1 MNKSVSMM
9 DLQDSRMNSISNLNS
24 VGDMLTSSQASIA
37 GLGHSFG
44 NLCGP
49 LRMGGHMP
57 AGSAGSG
64 LRLSQ
69 MGHIGGPT
77 ESISQQQQQAAAAMH
92 FPLSFQNPLFH
103 LAAQNS
109 PAQSQPPPPLL
120 LAPEPENGHHDYQPA
135 FGNNAFSRSEDLSG
149 LRSQSSLVQ
158 PSIVHSHSYS
168 DDFTRQNQSNDYA
181 WHQLSLQ
188 VQVGISY
195 LSSFIMQKQFYGCN
209 DFAVS
214 CFSQKSAN
222 MQRIQETRSVQYNF
236 SVCDYK
242 YAHNATLL
250 WESLIQT
257 FVKSSGQCSRVSFYR
272 QRGDWHSHHRLIC
285 PSPINE
291 CATTGQK

>member
-1 MNKSVSMM
+1 M

-57 AGSAGSG
+57 AGSSGSG

-77 ESISQQQQQAAAAMH
+77 ESLSQQQQQAAAAMH
-92 FPLSFQNPLFH
+92 VPLSFQNPLFH

-168 DDFTRQNQSNDYA
+168 DDFTRQNQNNDYA

-188 VQVGISY
+188 VQVGGSRSPSCGKEAV
-195 LSSFIMQKQFYGCN
+195 LCFFVMCMSSVLVTGKRNHQLAVLCN
-209 DFAVS
+209 WPPVGL
-214 CFSQKSAN
+214 CN
-222 MQRIQETRSVQYNF
+222 
-236 SVCDYK
+236 
-242 YAHNATLL
+242 LL
-250 WESLIQT
+250 
-257 FVKSSGQCSRVSFYR
+257 
-272 QRGDWHSHHRLIC
+272 
-285 PSPINE
+285 
-291 CATTGQK
+291 

>member
-1 MNKSVSMM
+1 M

-49 LRMGGHMP
+49 LRHMP

-77 ESISQQQQQAAAAMH
+77 ESISQQQQHAAAAMN

-109 PAQSQPPPPLL
+109 PAQSQSHPPPLL
-120 LAPEPENGHHDYQPA
+120 LAPEPENGHLDYQPA
-135 FGNNAFSRSEDLSG
+135 FGNSAFSRSEDLSA
-149 LRSQSSLVQ
+149 LRTQSSLVQ

-168 DDFTRQNQSNDYA
+168 DDFTRQNQSNDFA

-188 VQVGISY
+188 VQVQSCLLT
-195 LSSFIMQKQFYGCN
+195 LSCLGLYSTGFLSGRSLNGNIIF
-209 DFAVS
+209 S
-214 CFSQKSAN
+214 CGS
-222 MQRIQETRSVQYNF
+222 
-236 SVCDYK
+236 
-242 YAHNATLL
+242 
-250 WESLIQT
+250 
-257 FVKSSGQCSRVSFYR
+257 
-272 QRGDWHSHHRLIC
+272 
-285 PSPINE
+285 
-291 CATTGQK
+291 

>member
-49 LRMGGHMP
+49 LRVGGHMP
-57 AGSAGSG
+57 AGSSGSG

-109 PAQSQPPPPLL
+109 PAQPHPHPPPLL
-120 LAPEPENGHHDYQPA
+120 LAPEPENGHHDYAPT
-135 FGNNAFSRSEDLSG
+135 FGNSAFSRSEDLSA

-168 DDFTRQNQSNDYA
+168 DDFTRQNQSNDFA

-188 VQVGISY
+188 VQVGESH
-195 LSSFIMQKQFYGCN
+195 LSSCTSHLSRKI
-209 DFAVS
+209 
-214 CFSQKSAN
+214 
-222 MQRIQETRSVQYNF
+222 SV
-236 SVCDYK
+236 
-242 YAHNATLL
+242 
-250 WESLIQT
+250 
-257 FVKSSGQCSRVSFYR
+257 
-272 QRGDWHSHHRLIC
+272 
-285 PSPINE
+285 
-291 CATTGQK
+291 

>member
-1 MNKSVSMM
+1 
-9 DLQDSRMNSISNLNS
+9 MNSISNLNS

-49 LRMGGHMP
+49 LRHMP
-57 AGSAGSG
+57 ASSAGSG

-77 ESISQQQQQAAAAMH
+77 ESISQQQQHAAAAMN

-109 PAQSQPPPPLL
+109 PAQSQSHPPPLL

-135 FGNNAFSRSEDLSG
+135 FGNSAFSRSEDLSA

-168 DDFTRQNQSNDYA
+168 DDFTRQNQNNDFA

-188 VQVGISY
+188 VQVRSRR
-195 LSSFIMQKQFYGCN
+195 LSF
-209 DFAVS
+209 
-214 CFSQKSAN
+214 
-222 MQRIQETRSVQYNF
+222 
-236 SVCDYK
+236 
-242 YAHNATLL
+242 
-250 WESLIQT
+250 
-257 FVKSSGQCSRVSFYR
+257 KSSGLCS
-272 QRGDWHSHHRLIC
+272 
-285 PSPINE
+285 
-291 CATTGQK
+291 T

>member
-1 MNKSVSMM
+1 MM

-49 LRMGGHMP
+49 LRVG
-57 AGSAGSG
+57 AGSG

-77 ESISQQQQQAAAAMH
+77 ESISQQQQQAAAAMN

-109 PAQSQPPPPLL
+109 PGQAQSHPPPLL
-120 LAPEPENGHHDYQPA
+120 LAPETENGHHDYQPA
-135 FGNNAFSRSEDLSG
+135 FGNNAFSRSEDLSA

-188 VQVGISY
+188 VQVGLCTSVRH
-195 LSSFIMQKQFYGCN
+195 QR
-209 DFAVS
+209 
-214 CFSQKSAN
+214 QKSESCCVF
-222 MQRIQETRSVQYNF
+222 QSLCTEQ
-236 SVCDYK
+236 
-242 YAHNATLL
+242 
-250 WESLIQT
+250 SLILT
-257 FVKSSGQCSRVSFYR
+257 VTLGFS
-272 QRGDWHSHHRLIC
+272 
-285 PSPINE
+285 
-291 CATTGQK
+291 

>member
-1 MNKSVSMM
+1 MFSCVCQVHSVNKSVSMM

-44 NLCGP
+44 NLGGP
-49 LRMGGHMP
+49 HRMGGHMP
-57 AGSAGSG
+57 TGSAGSG
-64 LRLSQ
+64 LRLNQ

-109 PAQSQPPPPLL
+109 PAQSQPPPPPLL
-120 LAPEPENGHHDYQPA
+120 LAPEPENGHPDYAPA
-135 FGNNAFSRSEDLSG
+135 FGNSAFSRSEDLSA

-188 VQVGISY
+188 VQVGTSH
-195 LSSFIMQKQFYGCN
+195 LSSHILKNSFMVVIK
-209 DFAVS
+209 
-214 CFSQKSAN
+214 
-222 MQRIQETRSVQYNF
+222 
-236 SVCDYK
+236 
-242 YAHNATLL
+242 HN
-250 WESLIQT
+250 
-257 FVKSSGQCSRVSFYR
+257 
-272 QRGDWHSHHRLIC
+272 
-285 PSPINE
+285 
-291 CATTGQK
+291 

>member
-1 MNKSVSMM
+1 MLQVHSVNKSVSMM

-49 LRMGGHMP
+49 LRV
-57 AGSAGSG
+57 GSG

-77 ESISQQQQQAAAAMH
+77 ESISQQQQQAAAAMN

-109 PAQSQPPPPLL
+109 PSQAQSHPPPLL
-120 LAPEPENGHHDYQPA
+120 LAPETENGHHDYQPT
-135 FGNNAFSRSEDLSG
+135 FGNNAFSRSEDLSA

-188 VQVGISY
+188 VQVG
-195 LSSFIMQKQFYGCN
+195 LC
-209 DFAVS
+209 
-214 CFSQKSAN
+214 
-222 MQRIQETRSVQYNF
+222 
-236 SVCDYK
+236 
-242 YAHNATLL
+242 
-250 WESLIQT
+250 
-257 FVKSSGQCSRVSFYR
+257 
-272 QRGDWHSHHRLIC
+272 
-285 PSPINE
+285 
-291 CATTGQK
+291 

>member
-1 MNKSVSMM
+1 M

-49 LRMGGHMP
+49 LRMGGHV
-57 AGSAGSG
+57 SAGSG

-109 PAQSQPPPPLL
+109 PAQSQSQPPPPLL

-168 DDFTRQNQSNDYA
+168 DDFTRQNQNNDYA

-188 VQVGISY
+188 VQVGISH
-195 LSSFIMQKQFYGCN
+195 LSSLFKY
-209 DFAVS
+209 
-214 CFSQKSAN
+214 
-222 MQRIQETRSVQYNF
+222 TRKTYL
-236 SVCDYK
+236 C
-242 YAHNATLL
+242 L
-250 WESLIQT
+250 
-257 FVKSSGQCSRVSFYR
+257 
-272 QRGDWHSHHRLIC
+272 
-285 PSPINE
+285 
-291 CATTGQK
+291 

>member
-1 MNKSVSMM
+1 MYIQKSGQMHALNESIHFSCFSQVHSVNKSVSMM

-57 AGSAGSG
+57 AGSSGSG

-92 FPLSFQNPLFH
+92 YPLSFQNPLFH

-109 PAQSQPPPPLL
+109 PAQSQSQPPPPLL

-188 VQVGISY
+188 VQVGLSP
-195 LSSFIMQKQFYGCN
+195 LSSLVELLQKDALVFLFFTNIC
-209 DFAVS
+209 
-214 CFSQKSAN
+214 KSYIVN
-222 MQRIQETRSVQYNF
+222 IGKRI
-236 SVCDYK
+236 
-242 YAHNATLL
+242 
-250 WESLIQT
+250 
-257 FVKSSGQCSRVSFYR
+257 
-272 QRGDWHSHHRLIC
+272 
-285 PSPINE
+285 
-291 CATTGQK
+291 CAI

>member
-49 LRMGGHMP
+49 LRHMP
-57 AGSAGSG
+57 ASSAGSG
-64 LRLSQ
+64 LRLGQ

-77 ESISQQQQQAAAAMH
+77 ESISQQQQHAAAAMN

-109 PAQSQPPPPLL
+109 PAQSQSHPPPLL

-135 FGNNAFSRSEDLSG
+135 FGNSAFSRSEDLSA

-168 DDFTRQNQSNDYA
+168 DDFTRQNQNNDFA

-188 VQVGISY
+188 VQVRSRRLSFQISGIVFNVIY
-195 LSSFIMQKQFYGCN
+195 LIY
-209 DFAVS
+209 FA
-214 CFSQKSAN
+214 
-222 MQRIQETRSVQYNF
+222 
-236 SVCDYK
+236 D
-242 YAHNATLL
+242 
-250 WESLIQT
+250 
-257 FVKSSGQCSRVSFYR
+257 
-272 QRGDWHSHHRLIC
+272 RLM
-285 PSPINE
+285 N
-291 CATTGQK
+291 K

>member
-1 MNKSVSMM
+1 MLQKYIFSIIKVCKVIQEVGACVLQQCIHNNNCKMCFIDIHKTKVCKNEREMNHFILCLVFQVHSVNKSVSMM

-49 LRMGGHMP
+49 LRHMP

-77 ESISQQQQQAAAAMH
+77 ESISQQQQHAAAAMN

-109 PAQSQPPPPLL
+109 PAQSQAHPPPLL
-120 LAPEPENGHHDYQPA
+120 LAPEPENGHLDYQPT
-135 FGNNAFSRSEDLSG
+135 FGTSAFSRSEDLSA
-149 LRSQSSLVQ
+149 LRTQSSLVQ

-168 DDFTRQNQSNDYA
+168 DDFTRQNQSNDFA

-188 VQVGISY
+188 VQV
-195 LSSFIMQKQFYGCN
+195 Q
-209 DFAVS
+209 S
-214 CFSQKSAN
+214 CLL
-222 MQRIQETRSVQYNF
+222 
-236 SVCDYK
+236 
-242 YAHNATLL
+242 TL
-250 WESLIQT
+250 
-257 FVKSSGQCSRVSFYR
+257 
-272 QRGDWHSHHRLIC
+272 
-285 PSPINE
+285 
-291 CATTGQK
+291 

>member
-1 MNKSVSMM
+1 
-9 DLQDSRMNSISNLNS
+9 
-24 VGDMLTSSQASIA
+24 
-37 GLGHSFG
+37 
-44 NLCGP
+44 
-49 LRMGGHMP
+49 MP

-109 PAQSQPPPPLL
+109 PAQSQSQPHPPPLL
-120 LAPEPENGHHDYQPA
+120 LAPEPENGHHDYAPP
-135 FGNNAFSRSEDLSG
+135 FGNSAFSRSEDLSA

-188 VQVGISY
+188 VQVGISN
-195 LSSFIMQKQFYGCN
+195 LSSHIMICN
-209 DFAVS
+209 NIFA
-214 CFSQKSAN
+214 
-222 MQRIQETRSVQYNF
+222 
-236 SVCDYK
+236 
-242 YAHNATLL
+242 
-250 WESLIQT
+250 
-257 FVKSSGQCSRVSFYR
+257 
-272 QRGDWHSHHRLIC
+272 
-285 PSPINE
+285 
-291 CATTGQK
+291 

>member
-1 MNKSVSMM
+1 MANVWCTDFFRNIDVKNKKKTNKISKKLKIKHSVTMNNTGAMPTSGHLRQHCLTLGMLRFQQNPMKKLSYNKMLSCVCQVHSVNKSVSMM

-44 NLCGP
+44 NLGGP

-57 AGSAGSG
+57 TGSAGSG
-64 LRLSQ
+64 LRLNQ

-109 PAQSQPPPPLL
+109 PAQSQPPPPPLL
-120 LAPEPENGHHDYQPA
+120 LAPEPENGHPDYAPA
-135 FGNNAFSRSEDLSG
+135 FGNSAFSRSEDLSA

-188 VQVGISY
+188 VQVGAFHV
-195 LSSFIMQKQFYGCN
+195 SSHIVK
-209 DFAVS
+209 D
-214 CFSQKSAN
+214 CF
-222 MQRIQETRSVQYNF
+222 
-236 SVCDYK
+236 
-242 YAHNATLL
+242 
-250 WESLIQT
+250 T
-257 FVKSSGQCSRVSFYR
+257 FVMI
-272 QRGDWHSHHRLIC
+272 D
-285 PSPINE
+285 N
-291 CATTGQK
+291 

>member
-1 MNKSVSMM
+1 MFLVFLQVHSVNKSVSMM

-57 AGSAGSG
+57 AGSSGSG

-77 ESISQQQQQAAAAMH
+77 ESLSQQQQQAAAAMH
-92 FPLSFQNPLFH
+92 VPLSFQNPLFH

-168 DDFTRQNQSNDYA
+168 DDFTRQNQNNDYA

-188 VQVGISY
+188 VQVGGSRSPSCGKEAV
-195 LSSFIMQKQFYGCN
+195 LCFFVMCMSSVLVTGKRNHQLAVLCN
-209 DFAVS
+209 WPPVGL
-214 CFSQKSAN
+214 CN
-222 MQRIQETRSVQYNF
+222 
-236 SVCDYK
+236 
-242 YAHNATLL
+242 LL
-250 WESLIQT
+250 
-257 FVKSSGQCSRVSFYR
+257 
-272 QRGDWHSHHRLIC
+272 
-285 PSPINE
+285 
-291 CATTGQK
+291 

>member
-1 MNKSVSMM
+1 M

-109 PAQSQPPPPLL
+109 PAQSQPHPPPLL
-120 LAPEPENGHHDYQPA
+120 LAPEPENGHHDYAPA
-135 FGNNAFSRSEDLSG
+135 FGNSAFSRSEDLSA

-168 DDFTRQNQSNDYA
+168 DDFTRQNQNNDFA

-188 VQVGISY
+188 VQVGISHFPSHFKDRQFVMICRVTFLLFTYQNREQALCNTALPSY
-195 LSSFIMQKQFYGCN
+195 LPSEVLNLFSARIIPGTLSCMFLGIISYG
-209 DFAVS
+209 
-214 CFSQKSAN
+214 
-222 MQRIQETRSVQYNF
+222 
-236 SVCDYK
+236 
-242 YAHNATLL
+242 
-250 WESLIQT
+250 
-257 FVKSSGQCSRVSFYR
+257 
-272 QRGDWHSHHRLIC
+272 
-285 PSPINE
+285 
-291 CATTGQK
+291 

>member
-1 MNKSVSMM
+1 M

-37 GLGHSFG
+37 GLAHSFG
-44 NLCGP
+44 NLSGP
-49 LRMGGHMP
+49 LRMG
-57 AGSAGSG
+57 GSG

-69 MGHIGGPT
+69 MGHVGGPT
-77 ESISQQQQQAAAAMH
+77 ESISQQQQQAAAAMN

-109 PAQSQPPPPLL
+109 PAQSQPHPPPLL

-168 DDFTRQNQSNDYA
+168 DDFTRQNQNNDYA

-188 VQVGISY
+188 VQVRIS
-195 LSSFIMQKQFYGCN
+195 
-209 DFAVS
+209 V
-214 CFSQKSAN
+214 
-222 MQRIQETRSVQYNF
+222 
-236 SVCDYK
+236 
-242 YAHNATLL
+242 
-250 WESLIQT
+250 
-257 FVKSSGQCSRVSFYR
+257 
-272 QRGDWHSHHRLIC
+272 
-285 PSPINE
+285 
-291 CATTGQK
+291 

>member
-1 MNKSVSMM
+1 MYIQKRGQMHALNESIHFSCFSQVHSVNKSVSMM

-57 AGSAGSG
+57 AGSSGSG

-77 ESISQQQQQAAAAMH
+77 ESISQQQQQVAAAMH
-92 FPLSFQNPLFH
+92 YPLSFQNPLFH

-109 PAQSQPPPPLL
+109 PAQSQSQPPPPLL

-188 VQVGISY
+188 VQVGLSP
-195 LSSFIMQKQFYGCN
+195 LSSLVELLQKDALVFLFFTNIC
-209 DFAVS
+209 
-214 CFSQKSAN
+214 KSYIVN
-222 MQRIQETRSVQYNF
+222 IGKRI
-236 SVCDYK
+236 
-242 YAHNATLL
+242 
-250 WESLIQT
+250 
-257 FVKSSGQCSRVSFYR
+257 
-272 QRGDWHSHHRLIC
+272 
-285 PSPINE
+285 
-291 CATTGQK
+291 CAI